1 MKKMRTK
8 RMPKDVKKIAV
19 YRNFWNRLYR
29 ENRNVMLAICGGT
42 GSGKS
47 WAAIRIGWINDRRDD
62 EGRRFDLERIVFT
75 PEDFMALVKKKL
87 PAGSWIVWDEVGV
100 GMNSRQWYSL
110 RNQLIS
116 YIAQT
121 FRYKNYGVIFTV
133 PGFNYID
140 VQVRRLIHAYIEMNK
155 PHPDKGYSTGRFKWV
170 SANAQSGQL
179 YFPNP
184 RYRKAGHKCV
194 MQLMRFGLAPK
205 ELLNAYED
213 KKRTFTEEWYKIYH
227 KQLQLMKET
236 LKGTGSQRTTLR
248 DFYKIAAER
257 IQNYINEKGQVSRPL
272 LMLDD
277 ELEGLS
283 DYKAGRLATLL
294 NEAIRSGKLKTGS
307 EEIA

>member
-1 MKKMRTK
+1 MRNKT
-8 RMPKDVKKIAV
+8 MPLDVKRIAV

-29 ENRNVMLAICGGT
+29 DNRNVMLAVCGGT

-47 WAAIRIGWINDRRDD
+47 WAAIRIGYVNDRADNL
-62 EGRRFDLERIVFT
+62 EHRFNLDRIVFT
-75 PEDFMALVKKKL
+75 PEDFMGLVKKKL

-155 PHPDKGYSTGRFKWV
+155 PHPSEGYSTGRFKWV

-184 RYRKAGHKCV
+184 RFKKEGHKCV
-194 MQLMRFGLAPK
+194 MQQMRFGLAPK
-205 ELLNAYED
+205 ELLNAYEE
-213 KKRTFTEEWYKIYH
+213 KKKMFTEEWYKIYH
-227 KQLQLMKET
+227 KQMQLMKET
-236 LKGTGSQRTTLR
+236 LKGKSEKKFSLKEAYLEVKNNLKQYLDSMGKVSSAKVQLHLDTNSAYASRVAKL
-248 DFYKIAAER
+248 
-257 IQNYINEKGQVSRPL
+257 INEEISMENQQ
-272 LMLDD
+272 
-277 ELEGLS
+277 
-283 DYKAGRLATLL
+283 
-294 NEAIRSGKLKTGS
+294 NEP
-307 EEIA
+307 